1 MIIIRN
7 KTTNSVWI
15 YRKIGEKMYVS
26 FDLDSNKPDDGYT
39 HQHAQEVNSYAAHG
53 TLSRVRDGLQEYEEI
68 IYDSG
73 EE

>member
-7 KTTNSVWI
+7 KLTNSVWI
-15 YRKIGEKMYVS
+15 YRRFDGKMYVS
-26 FDLDSNKPDDGYT
+26 FDFATNRPEDGYT
-39 HQHAQEVNSYAAHG
+39 HQHSDAINYQSI
-53 TLSRVRDGLQEYEEI
+53 RDGLVAGEEI